1 MRATRTW
8 LPPAN
13 MTTEIDLLLVGSSA
27 TVRRCLSAAFG
38 ARALRC
44 REAQDALDA
53 FTQLRLG
60 VSLRQIVCLGPKAA
74 ADARSIRSSL
84 AHEGLADLPV
94 LAVSDRPETEQSI
107 PLAPIADI
115 LEAVAN
121 ALPSSPVT
129 AVNRDEALVA
139 QHMDAMR
146 ELNKAQAL
154 FLDVVERVENDDLP
168 GPMMPQLL
176 KRLRTT
182 LRDPDLSLHELAEF
196 IKPHQTL
203 GARVMALANSSL
215 YCRAAPATSLRQAL
229 SRIGLE
235 QTGRLLQAVAT
246 LEYEVGS
253 DPHLRGLIRRLLK
266 ASYAT
271 ALATERLAED
281 CLHPQP
287 GDAYAAGLFHNIGS
301 TFLVYTF
308 ALLSERAAVKP
319 IATSA
324 LEAIA
329 LAQRGSLNRLLVRAL
344 ELPATL
350 TQLDAAALAPADSI
364 ERLVAQGA
372 WVAERLLASGSDSLR
387 ELELDADAQLLAVPA
402 SAIKLINK
410 SLPGIAESLAAFR

>member
-1 MRATRTW
+1 
-8 LPPAN
+8 
-13 MTTEIDLLLVGSSA
+13 MTAEVDLLVVGSSA

-38 ARALRC
+38 TRALRC
-44 REAQDALDA
+44 REAQDARA
-53 FTQLRLG
+53 AVAQLRLG
-60 VSLRQIVCLGPKAA
+60 VSLRQVVCLGPKAA
-74 ADARSIRSSL
+74 ADARSVRSSL

-94 LAVSDRPETEQSI
+94 LAVGDRPDAALSI
-107 PLAPIADI
+107 PMAPIAEI
-115 LEAVAN
+115 LDAVTS
-121 ALPSSPVT
+121 ALLASPVT

-182 LRDPDLSLHELAEF
+182 LRDPDLSLHDLAEF
-196 IKPHQTL
+196 IKPHQSL
-203 GARVMALANSSL
+203 AARVMALANSAA
-215 YCRAAPATSLRQAL
+215 YCRGAPATSLRQAL
-229 SRIGLE
+229 QRIGLE

-281 CLHPQP
+281 CLHAQP
-287 GDAYAAGLFHNIGS
+287 ADAYAAGLFHNIGS

-319 IATSA
+319 IACSA

-329 LAQRGSLNRLLVRAL
+329 LAQRASLNRLLVRAL

-350 TQLDAAALAPADSI
+350 TQLDSAALAPADSI

-372 WVAERLLASGSDSLR
+372 WVAERILSGGESVR

-410 SLPGIAESLAAFR
+410 SLPNIAEALGAFR